1 MRSKD
6 KRSAERSERRNAE
19 ATLLAI
25 SLIGCPGALAAQ
37 QIFRHKC
44 SKCVFYYLFRGL
56 ALLQLGV
63 FGWIV
68 HMHNG
73 A

>member
-1 MRSKD
+1 MRSND
-6 KRSAERSERRNAE
+6 KCCAERRTPE
-19 ATLLAI
+19 AHLLAI
-25 SLIGCPGALAAQ
+25 SLIGCPAQ
-37 QIFRHKC
+37 QIFRHNSSRC
-44 SKCVFYYLFRGL
+44 AFYYLFRGL

>member
-1 MRSKD
+1 MRSND
-6 KRSAERSERRNAE
+6 KCRAERRTPE
-19 ATLLAI
+19 AHLLAI

-44 SKCVFYYLFRGL
+44 SKCAFYYLFRGR